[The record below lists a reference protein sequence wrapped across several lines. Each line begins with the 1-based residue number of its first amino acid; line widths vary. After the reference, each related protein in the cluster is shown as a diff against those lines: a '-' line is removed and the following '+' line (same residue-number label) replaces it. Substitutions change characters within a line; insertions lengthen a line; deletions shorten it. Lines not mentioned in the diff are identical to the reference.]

1 MIKGRVPWRQCLR
14 HTLTL
19 RLHAHCVSLRA
30 GSSLRRCLRR
40 LTQTIVLLGRG
51 PHCLSLYQE
60 LTMWMLARAPPGV
73 CFRHCVY
80 IFFVPHLVRSHP
92 WTLSHA
98 QSIWQRLW
106 TTHVRWWCRTWAWVK
121 VQDQG
126 KHTFG
131 DIWGHVYYKHV
142 KIND

>member
-80 IFFVPHLVRSHP
+80 IFSCLISFAPIPGLYPTRSQFDNGYERHMSGGGVELGHESKFKTKGSTHL
-92 WTLSHA
+92 
-98 QSIWQRLW
+98 
-106 TTHVRWWCRTWAWVK
+106 
-121 VQDQG
+121 G
-126 KHTFG
+126 TFG
-131 DIWGHVYYKHV
+131 VMYYKHV